1 MSIEALPF
9 VSVQPDWDEVV
20 REVASNTIPEGS
32 FWIACYVAGKESV
45 QGSVDVRRVDN
56 YEATLEGNNGINV
69 TMLNSRSFKVD
80 CEALGVKDVTV
91 FSPKNQ
97 FYPVKSKAVVCIDI
111 SPNGG
116 LFAAGHGAEVSL
128 GSVSSGETQMT
139 LKGHL
144 SDVTTVQFFPS
155 NLVVLTGGSDFLLKI
170 WSVLNGSNPVTLQG
184 HTSAITSTA
193 IISQGRNVLSSSRD
207 GTVKLWNCGTSSTI
221 ATMGNYKFAIN
232 KMILTKLPAQ
242 YKPAEIETLDPM
254 EVDTADKLVLIVLDD
269 GSVRGIHVGTKKEI
283 FATPISDSPLTAI
296 AYEPET
302 ETIFTGNKNGVVQFF
317 SIKNDLKKPLL
328 QWKRGGYAVTSL
340 VVKTNENG
348 ENTLCVASADGS
360 VYQTGSLATVVA
372 TSSNVHVEAEFSGS
386 ELETVYDIKV
396 MPSES
401 EAGCQRMACA
411 VRDGKIKIY

>member
-1 MSIEALPF
+1 MSVEILPF
-9 VSVQPDWDEVV
+9 VSVQADWDEVV
-20 REVASNTIPEGS
+20 REVASNTISEGS
-32 FWIACYVAGKESV
+32 FWIACYMAGKESV
-45 QGSVDVRRVDN
+45 QGSVDVRRIDN
-56 YEATLEGNNGINV
+56 YEAALEGNNGIKV
-69 TMLNSRSFKVD
+69 SMLNSRAFKVD
-80 CEALGVKDVTV
+80 CEALGIKDVTV
-91 FSPKNQ
+91 FSPKRQ
-97 FYPVKSKAVVCIDI
+97 FYPVKDKAVTCVDI
-111 SPNGG
+111 SPNGS

-128 GSVSSGETQMT
+128 GSVSSGDVQIT

-144 SDVTTVQFFPS
+144 SDVSTVQFFPS

-254 EVDTADKLVLIVLDD
+254 EVDTADKLVLAALDD
-269 GSVRGIHVGTKKEI
+269 GSVRGIHLGTKKEI
-283 FATPISDSPLTAI
+283 FATPTNDTPLTAI
-296 AYEPET
+296 AYELET
-302 ETIFTGNKNGVVQFF
+302 ETIFTGSKNGLVQSF
-317 SIKNDLKKPLL
+317 SIKKDLEKPQL
-328 QWKRGGYAVTSL
+328 QWRRGGYAITSL
-340 VVKTNENG
+340 AIKTNENG
-348 ENTLCVASADGS
+348 EKVLCVSNADGS
-360 VYQTGSLATVVA
+360 VYQTRSLDAVVA
-372 TSSNVHVEAEFSGS
+372 ASASVHVEAEFSGS

-396 MPSES
+396 MPSET

>member
-1 MSIEALPF
+1 MSVETLPF
-9 VSVQPDWDEVV
+9 VSVQADWDEVV

-32 FWIACYVAGKESV
+32 FWIACYMTGKESV

-56 YEATLEGNNGINV
+56 YEATLEGNNGIKV
-69 TMLNSRSFKVD
+69 TMLNSRTFKVD

-97 FYPVKSKAVVCIDI
+97 FYPAKDKAVTCIDI
-111 SPNGG
+111 SPNGS

-128 GSVSSGETQMT
+128 GSVSSGDIQMT

-232 KMILTKLPAQ
+232 KMILTQLPTQ

-254 EVDTADKLVLIVLDD
+254 EVDTADKLVLVALDD

-283 FATPISDSPLTAI
+283 FATPTSDTPLTAI

-302 ETIFTGNKNGVVQFF
+302 ETIFTGSKHGVVQCF
-317 SIKNDLKKPLL
+317 SIKNSLEKPQL
-328 QWKRGGYAVTSL
+328 QWKRGGYAITSL
-340 VVKTNENG
+340 AIKTNENG
-348 ENTLCVASADGS
+348 EKVLCVSNADGS
-360 VYQTGSLATVVA
+360 LYQTGSLAAVA
-372 TSSNVHVEAEFSGS
+372 TASGSIHVEAEFSGS

-396 MPSES
+396 MPSET
-401 EAGCQRMACA
+401 ETGCQRIACA
-411 VRDGKIKIY
+411 VRDGKIKVY